1 MKRAFLICC
10 IVALALIAL
19 SCTPETTLDVF
30 VSETD
35 NGVTI
40 ENVGNV
46 GCIVFVK
53 SPNGE
58 QQFEL
63 ATGETVTVIDISKP
77 IEVRA
82 VSLRGDTAQG
92 G

>member
-1 MKRAFLICC
+1 MKRAFLICY
-10 IVALALIAL
+10 IVALALVAL
-19 SCTPETTLDVF
+19 SCTPETTLEVF
-30 VSETD
+30 ASETD

-63 ATGETVTVIDISKP
+63 ATGETVTVTDISRP

-82 VSLRGDTAQG
+82 VSLRGDTAQEG
-92 G
+92 